1 MLQKKTIFVLVALA
15 LSLVVFVTGCLFWL
29 TQLGQP
35 VHGQGVSFSAPVSE
49 REEAVS
55 VFSSQWETSS
65 AVSEAEQV
73 EPVSQEESRV
83 SQVDQPEVTVVATPE
98 TPVVVQEEN
107 TVTQTFTE
115 EQLNHETSADNTG
128 TAIQP
133 QPPVSS
139 APASSAPAASSG
151 ASTPSQTVT
160 QPESPKP
167 QRSALDEAIGMPE
180 YTPSGIMLY
189 VTWKGTQYYADAVTV
204 LSGITQAEIVGGVA
218 GAPDSRYAEAYK
230 AQAVAAHSYVA
241 YYNNQ
246 GTAPT
251 VYLQVPHAQTV
262 RYVEQ
267 VAGQMVYSGGSPIMA
282 VYSASAGGHTVG
294 SQYVWGGTV
303 SYLTGVES
311 KYDEDNST
319 VSVTSAQ
326 FKQTLLAKNSSL
338 DLSGDPS
345 TWLKVVSTGDDGVV
359 HRLQIG
365 GAGGNVTVYGNT
377 FRESWFNR
385 IRSPKFTFS
394 YDPASDTFTF
404 SARGYGHCVGM
415 SQVGAMGYARYEG
428 WNYVQ
433 ILTHYYTGTT
443 VS

>member
-1 MLQKKTIFVLVALA
+1 MLQKKTLFALVGLALA
-15 LSLVVFVTGCLFWL
+15 LAVFVTGCLFCV

-35 VHGQGVSFSAPVSE
+35 VYGQGVSFSCL
-49 REEAVS
+49 EEEV
-55 VFSSQWETSS
+55 SSQTEEDFDEPESSS
-65 AVSEAEQV
+65 AEEVQQSEL
-73 EPVSQEESRV
+73 VSQEEETPV
-83 SQVDQPEVTVVATPE
+83 SQSEPELSEVAATVE
-98 TPVVVQEEN
+98 TPVVVQEAN
-107 TVTQTFTE
+107 TVSELFTE
-115 EQLNHETSADNTG
+115 EQLDHETSANNTG

-133 QPPVSS
+133 TDSS
-139 APASSAPAASSG
+139 ETTS
-151 ASTPSQTVT
+151 
-160 QPESPKP
+160 
-167 QRSALDEAIGMPE
+167 QRSALDEAIQMPE

-189 VTWKGTQYYADAVTV
+189 VTWNGTQYYADAVTV
-204 LSGITQAEIVGGVA
+204 LSGITQAEMVGGAA
-218 GAPDSRYAEAYK
+218 GTPDSRYAEAYK

-246 GTAPT
+246 GTAPS
-251 VYLQVPHAQTV
+251 VYLQVPNAQTV

-267 VAGQMVYSGGSPIMA
+267 VASQMVYSGGSPIMA
-282 VYSASAGGHTVG
+282 VYCASAGGYTVG

-319 VSVTSAQ
+319 VTVTSAQ
-326 FKQTLLAKNSSL
+326 LKEILLAKNSSL

-345 TWLKVVSTGDDGVV
+345 TWLTVVSTGDDGVV

-365 GAGGNVTVYGNT
+365 GSGGNVTVYGNT
-377 FRESWFNR
+377 FRESWFSS

-394 YDPASDTFTF
+394 YDAATDTFTF
-404 SARGYGHCVGM
+404 SVRGYGHCVGM

-428 WNYVQ
+428 WSYVQ

>member
-1 MLQKKTIFVLVALA
+1 M
-15 LSLVVFVTGCLFWL
+15 
-29 TQLGQP
+29 
-35 VHGQGVSFSAPVSE
+35 
-49 REEAVS
+49 
-55 VFSSQWETSS
+55 
-65 AVSEAEQV
+65 
-73 EPVSQEESRV
+73 
-83 SQVDQPEVTVVATPE
+83 
-98 TPVVVQEEN
+98 
-107 TVTQTFTE
+107 
-115 EQLNHETSADNTG
+115 
-128 TAIQP
+128 
-133 QPPVSS
+133 
-139 APASSAPAASSG
+139 
-151 ASTPSQTVT
+151 
-160 QPESPKP
+160 
-167 QRSALDEAIGMPE
+167 
-180 YTPSGIMLY
+180 
-189 VTWKGTQYYADAVTV
+189 TV

-218 GAPDSRYAEAYK
+218 GTPDSRYAEAYK

-251 VYLQVPHAQTV
+251 VYLQVPHSQTV

-326 FKQTLLAKNSSL
+326 LRETLLSKNSSL

-345 TWLKVVSTGDDGVV
+345 TWLTVVSTGDDGVV
-359 HRLQIG
+359 HRLRIG
-365 GAGGNVTVYGNT
+365 GSGGNVTVYGNT
-377 FRESWFNR
+377 FRESWFSR
-385 IRSPKFTFS
+385 IRSPKFTIS
-394 YDPASDTFTF
+394 YDAASDTFTF

>member
-1 MLQKKTIFVLVALA
+1 MLQKKTIFALVALA
-15 LSLVVFVTGCLFWL
+15 LALVVFVAGCLFWV
-29 TQLGQP
+29 TQLDRP
-35 VHGQGVSFSAPVSE
+35 VHGQGVSFSAPESE
-49 REEAVS
+49 A
-55 VFSSQWETSS
+55 SS
-65 AVSEAEQV
+65 AVSETEVSSALEAVQEV
-73 EPVSQEESRV
+73 EPVSQKEEPV
-83 SQVDQPEVTVVATPE
+83 SQAEEPEPEVVATPE
-98 TPVVVQEEN
+98 NPVVVQEDN
-107 TVTQTFTE
+107 TVTETFTE
-115 EQLNHETSADNTG
+115 EQLGHETSADNTG

-133 QPPVSS
+133 QPPVE
-139 APASSAPAASSG
+139 
-151 ASTPSQTVT
+151 STPSSTPSAPST
-160 QPESPKP
+160 GSQPETSTP
-167 QRSALDEAIGMPE
+167 QRSALDEAIQMPD

-267 VAGQMVYSGGSPIMA
+267 VASQMVYSGGSPIMA

-326 FKQTLLAKNSSL
+326 LRETLLSKNSSL

-345 TWLKVVSTGDDGVV
+345 TWLTVVSTGDDGVV
-359 HRLQIG
+359 HRLRIG
-365 GAGGNVTVYGNT
+365 GSGGNVTVYGNT
-377 FRESWFNR
+377 FRESWFSR
-385 IRSPKFTFS
+385 IRSPKFAIS
-394 YDPASDTFTF
+394 YDAASDTFTF

-415 SQVGAMGYARYEG
+415 SQIGAMGYARYEG
-428 WNYVQ
+428 WSYVQ

>member
-15 LSLVVFVTGCLFWL
+15 LSLTVFVTGCLFWV
-29 TQLGQP
+29 TQLSRP
-35 VHGQGVSFSAPVSE
+35 VSGQGVSFSDPAREVSSKGE
-49 REEAVS
+49 EDLAQPMSSALEEA
-55 VFSSQWETSS
+55 Q
-65 AVSEAEQV
+65 QV
-73 EPVSQEESRV
+73 EPVSQAQEAAIS
-83 SQVDQPEVTVVATPE
+83 QPEPELPEVVATAE

-107 TVTQTFTE
+107 TVTETFTE
-115 EQLNHETSADNTG
+115 EQLNHETSANNTG
-128 TAIQP
+128 TAI

-139 APASSAPAASSG
+139 APASSEAAQ
-151 ASTPSQTVT
+151 PSQPSSSSSETVS
-160 QPESPKP
+160 QPETGTT
-167 QRSALDEAIGMPE
+167 QRSALDEAIQMPE

-218 GAPDSRYAEAYK
+218 GATDSRYAEAYK

-251 VYLQVPHAQTV
+251 VYLQVPNAQTV

-267 VAGQMVYSGGSPIMA
+267 VASQMVYSGGSPIMA
-282 VYSASAGGHTVG
+282 VYCASAGGHTVG

-326 FKQTLLAKNSSL
+326 LKETLLAKNSSL

-345 TWLKVVSTGDDGVV
+345 TWLTVVSTGDDGVV
-359 HRLQIG
+359 HRLKIG
-365 GAGGNVTVYGNT
+365 GDGGSVTVYGNT
-377 FRESWFNR
+377 FRESWFSS

-394 YDPASDTFTF
+394 YDAASDTFTF

>member
-1 MLQKKTIFVLVALA
+1 MLQKKTIFALVALA
-15 LSLVVFVTGCLFWL
+15 LALVVFVAGCLFWV
-29 TQLGQP
+29 TQLGRP
-35 VHGQGVSFSAPVSE
+35 VHGQGVSFSTPESE
-49 REEAVS
+49 V
-55 VFSSQWETSS
+55 SS
-65 AVSEAEQV
+65 AVSETEVSSALEAVQEV
-73 EPVSQEESRV
+73 EPVSQKEEPV
-83 SQVDQPEVTVVATPE
+83 SQAEEPEPEVVATPE
-98 TPVVVQEEN
+98 NPVVVQEDN
-107 TVTQTFTE
+107 TVTETFTE
-115 EQLNHETSADNTG
+115 EQLGHETSADNTG

-133 QPPVSS
+133 QPPVE
-139 APASSAPAASSG
+139 
-151 ASTPSQTVT
+151 STPSSTPSAPST
-160 QPESPKP
+160 GSQPETSTP
-167 QRSALDEAIGMPE
+167 QRSALDEAIQMPD
-180 YTPSGIMLY
+180 YMPSGIMLY

-218 GAPDSRYAEAYK
+218 GTPDSRYAEAYK

-251 VYLQVPHAQTV
+251 VYLQVPHSQTV

-267 VAGQMVYSGGSPIMA
+267 VAGQMVYSDGSPIMA

-326 FKQTLLAKNSSL
+326 LRETLLSKNSSL

-345 TWLKVVSTGDDGVV
+345 TWLTVVSTGDDGVV
-359 HRLQIG
+359 HRLRIG
-365 GAGGNVTVYGNT
+365 GSGGNVTVYGNT
-377 FRESWFNR
+377 FRESWFSR
-385 IRSPKFTFS
+385 IRSPKFTIS
-394 YDPASDTFTF
+394 YDAASDTFTF

>member
-1 MLQKKTIFVLVALA
+1 MLQKKTIFALVALA
-15 LSLVVFVTGCLFWL
+15 LALVVFVAGCLFWV
-29 TQLGQP
+29 TQLGRP
-35 VHGQGVSFSAPVSE
+35 VHGQGVSFSTPESE
-49 REEAVS
+49 V
-55 VFSSQWETSS
+55 SS
-65 AVSEAEQV
+65 AVSETEVSSALEAVQEV
-73 EPVSQEESRV
+73 EPVSQKEEPV
-83 SQVDQPEVTVVATPE
+83 SQAEEPEPEVVATPE
-98 TPVVVQEEN
+98 NPVVVQEDN
-107 TVTQTFTE
+107 TVTETFTE
-115 EQLNHETSADNTG
+115 EQLGHETSADNTG

-133 QPPVSS
+133 QPPVE
-139 APASSAPAASSG
+139 
-151 ASTPSQTVT
+151 STPSSTPSAPST
-160 QPESPKP
+160 GSQPETSTP
-167 QRSALDEAIGMPE
+167 QRSALDEAIQMPD

-251 VYLQVPHAQTV
+251 VYLQVPHSQTV

-326 FKQTLLAKNSSL
+326 LRETLLSKNSSL

-345 TWLKVVSTGDDGVV
+345 TWLTVVSTGDDGVV
-359 HRLQIG
+359 HRLRIG
-365 GAGGNVTVYGNT
+365 GSGGNVTVYGNT
-377 FRESWFNR
+377 FRESWFSR
-385 IRSPKFTFS
+385 IRSPKFTIS
-394 YDPASDTFTF
+394 YDGASDTFTF

>member
-1 MLQKKTIFVLVALA
+1 M
-15 LSLVVFVTGCLFWL
+15 
-29 TQLGQP
+29 
-35 VHGQGVSFSAPVSE
+35 
-49 REEAVS
+49 
-55 VFSSQWETSS
+55 
-65 AVSEAEQV
+65 
-73 EPVSQEESRV
+73 EPVSQKEEPV
-83 SQVDQPEVTVVATPE
+83 SQAEEPEPEVVATPE
-98 TPVVVQEEN
+98 NPVVVQEDN
-107 TVTQTFTE
+107 TVTETFTE

-133 QPPVSS
+133 QPPVEFTPS
-139 APASSAPAASSG
+139 
-151 ASTPSQTVT
+151 STPSAPSTGS
-160 QPESPKP
+160 QPEPSTP
-167 QRSALDEAIGMPE
+167 QRSALDEAIQMPD

-251 VYLQVPHAQTV
+251 VYLQVPHSQTV

-326 FKQTLLAKNSSL
+326 LRK
-338 DLSGDPS
+338 
-345 TWLKVVSTGDDGVV
+345 
-359 HRLQIG
+359 
-365 GAGGNVTVYGNT
+365 
-377 FRESWFNR
+377 
-385 IRSPKFTFS
+385 
-394 YDPASDTFTF
+394 
-404 SARGYGHCVGM
+404 HC
-415 SQVGAMGYARYEG
+415 
-428 WNYVQ
+428 
-433 ILTHYYTGTT
+433 
-443 VS
+443 

>member
-1 MLQKKTIFVLVALA
+1 MLQKKTIFALVALA
-15 LSLVVFVTGCLFWL
+15 LALVVFVAGCLFWV
-29 TQLGQP
+29 TQLDRP
-35 VHGQGVSFSAPVSE
+35 VHGQGVSFSAPESE
-49 REEAVS
+49 A
-55 VFSSQWETSS
+55 SS
-65 AVSEAEQV
+65 AVSETEVSSALEAVQEV
-73 EPVSQEESRV
+73 EPVSQSEEPV
-83 SQVDQPEVTVVATPE
+83 SQAEEPEPEVVATSE
-98 TPVVVQEEN
+98 NPVVVQEDN
-107 TVTQTFTE
+107 TVTETFTE
-115 EQLNHETSADNTG
+115 EQLDHETSADNTG

-133 QPPVSS
+133 QSPVESTPSSTSS
-139 APASSAPAASSG
+139 APSTSSQPE
-151 ASTPSQTVT
+151 AST
-160 QPESPKP
+160 P
-167 QRSALDEAIGMPE
+167 QRSALDEAIQMPD

-218 GAPDSRYAEAYK
+218 GAPDSQYAEAYK

-267 VAGQMVYSGGSPIMA
+267 VASQMVYSGGSPIMA

-326 FKQTLLAKNSSL
+326 LRETLLSKNSSL

-345 TWLKVVSTGDDGVV
+345 TWLTVVSTGDDGMV
-359 HRLQIG
+359 HRLRIG
-365 GAGGNVTVYGNT
+365 GSGGNVTVYGNT
-377 FRESWFNR
+377 FRESWFSR
-385 IRSPKFTFS
+385 IRSPKFTIS
-394 YDPASDTFTF
+394 YDAASDTFTF

-415 SQVGAMGYARYEG
+415 SQIGAMGYARYEG
-428 WNYVQ
+428 WSYVQ

>member
-1 MLQKKTIFVLVALA
+1 MLQKKTVFVLVALA
-15 LSLVVFVTGCLFWL
+15 VSLTVFVTGCLFWV

-35 VHGQGVSFSAPVSE
+35 VYGQGVSFSSPEKPA
-49 REEAVS
+49 
-55 VFSSQWETSS
+55 SSALSQTSS
-65 AVSEAEQV
+65 APETAETV
-73 EPVSQEESRV
+73 EPAS
-83 SQVDQPEVTVVATPE
+83 QPEETVSSQPEETASAVATPE
-98 TPVVVQEEN
+98 TRVVVQEEN
-107 TVTQTFTE
+107 TVTETFTE
-115 EQLNHETSADNTG
+115 EQLEHETSANNTG

-133 QPPVSS
+133 
-139 APASSAPAASSG
+139 PASSSVASQPSSSSG
-151 ASTPSQTVT
+151 SSSAPSQTVT
-160 QPESPKP
+160 QPETGTT
-167 QRSALDEAIGMPE
+167 QRSALDEAISMPD

-189 VTWKGTQYYADAVTV
+189 VTWRGTQYYADAVTV

-241 YYNNQ
+241 YYNNR

-251 VYLQVPHAQTV
+251 VYLQVPNAQTV

-267 VAGQMVYSGGSPIMA
+267 VASQMVYSGASPIMA

-319 VSVTSAQ
+319 VSVTSSQ
-326 FKQTLLAKNSSL
+326 LRQILLAKNSSL

-345 TWLKVVSTGDDGVV
+345 GWLTVVSTGDDGVV
-359 HRLQIG
+359 HRLRIG
-365 GAGGNVTVYGNT
+365 GSGGNVTVYGNT
-377 FRESWFNR
+377 FRESWFNQ
-385 IRSPKFTFS
+385 IRSPKFTFT
-394 YDPASDTFTF
+394 YDSASDTFTF
-404 SARGYGHCVGM
+404 SVRGYGHCVGM